1 MSITD
6 LRTSRQTCVPHTPS
20 MMAKQTQQ
28 RTVRG
33 FQNLMQGVL
42 EVTANQE
49 FSVTAQLN
57 IQYCTA
63 SMKKLRT
70 KMKNKALY
78 RLKNLKMQTGLWPHS

>member
-1 MSITD
+1 
-6 LRTSRQTCVPHTPS
+6 
-20 MMAKQTQQ
+20 
-28 RTVRG
+28 
-33 FQNLMQGVL
+33 MQGVL

-63 SMKKLRT
+63 SMKKLRM